1 MISRPA
7 AIAFAMLTLLPL
19 PLAAA
24 PDTEDAALVTLEIHR
39 DGERVFSPLMLVR
52 LGQMAEASIESP
64 AGEGHRIVLSVTRD
78 GDIFHMRSIYMT
90 KHEDRP
96 WVVIAEPAISI
107 RDATEG
113 SMALIGG
120 DHELRFDVE
129 IGGGTFADL
138 RARVFP
144 DAVTEPAT

>member
-1 MISRPA
+1 MISRPVI
-7 AIAFAMLTLLPL
+7 IALAMLTLLPL
-19 PLAAA
+19 PLAATSDA
-24 PDTEDAALVTLEIHR
+24 QDAALVRLEIHR

-52 LGQMAEASIESP
+52 LGQMAEASIEAP
-64 AGEGHRIVLSVTRD
+64 AGEAHRIVLSVTRD

-90 KHEDRP
+90 KHVDQP

-107 RDATEG
+107 RNATEG

-138 RARVFP
+138 RARQFP
-144 DAVTEPAT
+144 DALTEPAT

>member
-1 MISRPA
+1 MISRPVI
-7 AIAFAMLTLLPL
+7 IALVMLTLLPL
-19 PLAAA
+19 PPADASDA
-24 PDTEDAALVTLEIHR
+24 QDAALVTLEIHR
-39 DGERVFSPLMLVR
+39 DGERVFSPRMLVR
-52 LGQMAEASIESP
+52 LGQMAAASIESP
-64 AGEGHRIVLSVTRD
+64 AAEGHRIVLSVTRE
-78 GDIFHMRSIYMT
+78 GDVFHMRSIYMT

-138 RARVFP
+138 RARVYP
-144 DAVTEPAT
+144 AAGEPAT

>member
-1 MISRPA
+1 MISRPL
-7 AIAFAMLTLLPL
+7 ITTLVMLTLLPL
-19 PLAAA
+19 PLAVASDA
-24 PDTEDAALVTLEIHR
+24 QDAALVTLEIHR
-39 DGERVFSPLMLVR
+39 DGERVLLPRMLVR

-78 GDIFHMRSIYMT
+78 GDAFHMRSMYLT
-90 KHEDRP
+90 RLEDRP
-96 WVVIAEPAISI
+96 WVVVAEPAISV

-138 RARVFP
+138 RARQLP
-144 DAVTEPAT
+144 DAVTAPAT

>member
-1 MISRPA
+1 MISRPVI
-7 AIAFAMLTLLPL
+7 IALVMLTLLPL
-19 PLAAA
+19 PPADASDA
-24 PDTEDAALVTLEIHR
+24 QDAALVTLEIHR
-39 DGERVFSPLMLVR
+39 DGERVFSPRMLVR

-64 AGEGHRIVLSVTRD
+64 AAEGHRIVLSVTLE
-78 GDIFHMRSIYMT
+78 GDVFHMRSIYMT

-138 RARVFP
+138 RAREYP
-144 DAVTEPAT
+144 AAGEPAT

>member
-1 MISRPA
+1 MISRPVI
-7 AIAFAMLTLLPL
+7 IALVMLTLLPL

-24 PDTEDAALVTLEIHR
+24 SDAQDAALVTLEIHR

-52 LGQMAEASIESP
+52 LGQMAEMRIESP